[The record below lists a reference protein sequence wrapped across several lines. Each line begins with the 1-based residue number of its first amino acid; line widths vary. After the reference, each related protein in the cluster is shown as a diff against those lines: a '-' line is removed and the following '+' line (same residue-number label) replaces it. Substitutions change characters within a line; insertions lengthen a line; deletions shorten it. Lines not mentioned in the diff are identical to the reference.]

1 MYRYVK
7 TKIIYLSFS
16 NEVFYLIEIA
26 SSVGEITKASV
37 NAPCTKEY
45 CTFYKGTD
53 ARLEFTF
60 LLSKIIQIKKNTR
73 IFFFE

>member
-1 MYRYVK
+1 M
-7 TKIIYLSFS
+7 
-16 NEVFYLIEIA
+16 IEIA

-60 LLSKIIQIKKNTR
+60 LLSKIIQIKKKHEFLCL
-73 IFFFE
+73 FFFE